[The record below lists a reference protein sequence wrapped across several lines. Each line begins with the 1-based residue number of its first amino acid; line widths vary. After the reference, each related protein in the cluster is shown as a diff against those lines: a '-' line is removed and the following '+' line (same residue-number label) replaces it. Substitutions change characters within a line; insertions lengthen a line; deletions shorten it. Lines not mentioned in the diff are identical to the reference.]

1 MTNKLKQLIATTIT
15 VAITS
20 CSPVPAFASSNV
32 SMTNSPTQTA
42 NKAAETK
49 NESSK
54 QPFENE
60 TAAQTR
66 QRHCTTMANMA
77 EVVMVNYQSGESIKT
92 MLQRADKTSKE
103 IDAAVR
109 DKVLSIFKETIIEA
123 GTHPRYSS
131 PSYRQKA
138 VTDFS
143 DKIMMRCI
151 LAKHNPF
158 E

>member
-1 MTNKLKQLIATTIT
+1 MTNKFKQLIATTIT
-15 VAITS
+15 VAVTS
-20 CSPVPAFASSNV
+20 CSPVSAFASSNAAMV
-32 SMTNSPTQTA
+32 NSPTQTA
-42 NKAAETK
+42 NNSVETK
-49 NESSK
+49 NDSSS
-54 QPFENE
+54 QPFDNE

-77 EVVMVNYQSGESIKT
+77 ESIMVNYQSGESVKT
-92 MLQRADKTSKE
+92 MLQRADKASKE

-109 DKVLSIFKETIIEA
+109 DKVLGIFKETIIEA

-151 LAKHNPF
+151 LAKYNPF

>member
-1 MTNKLKQLIATTIT
+1 MTNSLKQLIATTIT
-15 VAITS
+15 VAATS

-32 SMTNSPTQTA
+32 AAPNSPTQTA
-42 NKAAETK
+42 NNTAETK

-60 TAAQTR
+60 TYAQTR

-77 EVVMVNYQSGESIKT
+77 EVVMVSYQSGESVKT
-92 MLQRADKTSKE
+92 MLQRADKTSKD
-103 IDAAVR
+103 IDDTVR
-109 DKVLSIFKETIIEA
+109 DKVLGIFKETIIEA

-143 DKIMMRCI
+143 DKLMMRCL
-151 LAKHNPF
+151 LAKRNPF

>member
-1 MTNKLKQLIATTIT
+1 MTNKLRQLIATTIT
-15 VAITS
+15 VAATS

-42 NKAAETK
+42 DKAAETK

-54 QPFENE
+54 QPYENE

-77 EVVMVNYQSGESIKT
+77 EVVMVNYQSGESVKT
-92 MLQRADKTSKE
+92 MLQRADTTSKE
-103 IDAAVR
+103 IDATVR
-109 DKVLSIFKETIIEA
+109 DKVLGIFKETIIEA

-151 LAKHNPF
+151 LAKRNPF